1 MVMRENNDEGAI
13 VVEASIA
20 VPVYAFII
28 FTILTLV
35 NICYAQAKVQIALNS
50 AARQFSEMAYVAYA
64 SNLADAG
71 GYSDGKSSDMTQKIS
86 TKLNETMNE
95 WGIQNETLSGMSE
108 MLGKT
113 SLTGILVNEGARAAM
128 QSLVDREFKL
138 SKNGNSSS
146 LVKWLN
152 MDTEP
157 KVHAIITNND
167 VLVAG
172 AYYEVKVIDLLNID
186 ITYKFHSGTITY
198 LWTNTKRSKTD
209 IENE

>member
-1 MVMRENNDEGAI
+1 MRENNDEGAI

-50 AARQFSEMAYVAYA
+50 AARQFSEIAYVAYA

-113 SLTGILVNEGARAAM
+113 SLTGILVNEGARATM

-138 SKNGNSSS
+138 SKNGNSSP

>member
-1 MVMRENNDEGAI
+1 MRENNDEGAI

-50 AARQFSEMAYVAYA
+50 AARQFSEIAYVAYA

-113 SLTGILVNEGARAAM
+113 SLTGILVNEGARATM

-198 LWTNTKRSKTD
+198 L
-209 IENE
+209 

>member
-1 MVMRENNDEGAI
+1 MRENNDEGAI

>member
-1 MVMRENNDEGAI
+1 MRENNDEGAI

-209 IENE
+209 KILF

>member
-1 MVMRENNDEGAI
+1 MRENNDEGAI

-50 AARQFSEMAYVAYA
+50 AARQFSEIAYVAYA

-113 SLTGILVNEGARAAM
+113 SLTGILVNEGARATM

-209 IENE
+209 I

>member
-1 MVMRENNDEGAI
+1 MRENNDEGAI

-50 AARQFSEMAYVAYA
+50 AARQFSEIAYVAYA

-113 SLTGILVNEGARAAM
+113 SLTGILVNEGARATM

-172 AYYEVKVIDLLNID
+172 AYYEVKVIDLLNMI
-186 ITYKFHSGTITY
+186 
-198 LWTNTKRSKTD
+198 
-209 IENE
+209 

>member
-1 MVMRENNDEGAI
+1 MRENNDEGAI

-50 AARQFSEMAYVAYA
+50 AARQFSEIAYVAYA

-113 SLTGILVNEGARAAM
+113 SLTGILVNEGARATM

-198 LWTNTKRSKTD
+198 
-209 IENE
+209 

>member
-1 MVMRENNDEGAI
+1 MRENNDEGAI

-50 AARQFSEMAYVAYA
+50 AARQFSEIAYVAYA

-71 GYSDGKSSDMTQKIS
+71 GYSDGKSSDMPQKIS

-113 SLTGILVNEGARAAM
+113 SLTGILVNEGARATM

>member
-1 MVMRENNDEGAI
+1 MRENNDEGAI

-50 AARQFSEMAYVAYA
+50 AARQFSEIAYVAYA

-113 SLTGILVNEGARAAM
+113 SLTGILVNEGARATM

-198 LWTNTKRSKTD
+198 LWTNTKRS
-209 IENE
+209 

>member
-1 MVMRENNDEGAI
+1 MRENNDEGAI

-50 AARQFSEMAYVAYA
+50 AARQFSEIAYVAYA

-113 SLTGILVNEGARAAM
+113 SLTGILVNEGARATM

-172 AYYEVKVIDLLNID
+172 AYYEVKVIDLLIID

>member
-1 MVMRENNDEGAI
+1 MRENNDEGAI

-50 AARQFSEMAYVAYA
+50 AARQFSEIAYVAYA

-113 SLTGILVNEGARAAM
+113 SLTGILVNEGARATM

>member
-1 MVMRENNDEGAI
+1 MRENNDEGAI

-50 AARQFSEMAYVAYA
+50 AARQFSEIAYVAYA

-86 TKLNETMNE
+86 TKLNETMNK

-113 SLTGILVNEGARAAM
+113 SLTGILVNEGARATM

-209 IENE
+209 IEISK

>member
-1 MVMRENNDEGAI
+1 MRENNDEGAI

-20 VPVYAFII
+20 VPVYVFII

-50 AARQFSEMAYVAYA
+50 AARQFSEIAYVAYA

-113 SLTGILVNEGARAAM
+113 SLTGILVNEGARATM

>member
-1 MVMRENNDEGAI
+1 MRENNDEGAI

-198 LWTNTKRSKTD
+198 LWTNTKRSNTD

>member
-1 MVMRENNDEGAI
+1 MRENNDEGAI

-71 GYSDGKSSDMTQKIS
+71 GYSDGESSDMTQKIS

>member
-1 MVMRENNDEGAI
+1 MRENNDEGAI

-50 AARQFSEMAYVAYA
+50 AARQFSEIAYVAYA

-113 SLTGILVNEGARAAM
+113 SLTGILVNEGARATM

-157 KVHAIITNND
+157 KVHAIMTNND

>member
-1 MVMRENNDEGAI
+1 MRENNDEGAI

-113 SLTGILVNEGARAAM
+113 SLTGILVNEGARATM

>member
-1 MVMRENNDEGAI
+1 MRENNDEGAI

-50 AARQFSEMAYVAYA
+50 AARQFSEIAYVAYA

-86 TKLNETMNE
+86 TKLNETMNK

-113 SLTGILVNEGARAAM
+113 SLTGILVNEGARATM

-186 ITYKFHSGTITY
+186 ITY

-209 IENE
+209 IEISK

>member
-1 MVMRENNDEGAI
+1 MRENNDEGAI

-50 AARQFSEMAYVAYA
+50 AARQFSEIAYVAYA

-113 SLTGILVNEGARAAM
+113 SLTGILVNEGARATM

-209 IENE
+209 IEISK